1 MRFAINFSCCLL
13 ATLILFLFSFASY
26 AEQVCEVGNLTSP
39 QTWSGNN
46 YGDNPS
52 LCLLGCEYRRYGG
65 GISSLCYVSSGD
77 CRGSF
82 ISTGGTCTKDGLF
95 FGGNKPN
102 TIPNPKPE
110 PNPDDTPNSTT
121 AKKWDHPSYY
131 RCFPAENGNISC
143 SGLGGAFA
151 QLDTALNKKIDNQTY
166 DLKNVLL
173 ESRDKILDH
182 IFTSNMSVNQEVNE
196 TKAIAAETSQGVK
209 KLDTDLDSVDK
220 KLDQLTQN
228 TTPKGLSEAI
238 LNSVQSQAS
247 RLNSNINSSL
257 DTTMSYLGSKFG
269 EQNQLINGNQREL
282 LSRLDNINRNVNNKA
297 KNINGNIDGLET
309 AMNANF
315 SDLNAKLD
323 KLGNGSGGDSDGII
337 GAINGVG
344 QKVDGLGTSLTDIGQ
359 SLEGIHNMLGGE
371 ALTKGEHSSIIDFNS
386 LPLYQPSEIDR
397 INNEVEGL
405 KTQYSQK
412 INDFKNLFSFDSRT
426 LNNGEFVEHKL
437 NFSFANGANLSASS
451 SVFPALVRNSGTIS
465 AVILF
470 IAVIAGLRVVM
481 GAKN

>member
-1 MRFAINFSCCLL
+1 MRFALHFINVVLL
-13 ATLILFLFSFASY
+13 ALILSLSSFASY
-26 AEQVCEVGNLTSP
+26 AEQVCEVGNLTSTR
-39 QTWSGNN
+39 TWNGNS
-46 YGDNPS
+46 YGDKPS
-52 LCLLGCEYRRYGG
+52 LCLLSCEYRLYGG
-65 GISSLCYVSSGD
+65 GVAAFCFSSGE

-82 ISTGGTCTKDGLF
+82 ISTGGSCTKDGLF

-110 PNPDDTPNSTT
+110 PNPNDTPSSTT
-121 AKKWDHPSYY
+121 AKKWDNPSYY

-151 QLDTALNKKIDNQTY
+151 QLDTALKKKIDNQTY
-166 DLKNVLL
+166 DLKNVLK
-173 ESRDKILDH
+173 ESRDKILEQ
-182 IFTSNMSVNQEVNE
+182 IFSSSMSVSTDINE
-196 TKAIAAETSQGVK
+196 TKSIATETYQEVK
-209 KLDTDLDSVDK
+209 NLDTDLDRVDK
-220 KLDQLTQN
+220 KLDQLAQS

-238 LNSVQSQAS
+238 LDSVQSQAS
-247 RLNSNINSSL
+247 RLNDNINNSL
-257 DTTMSYLGSKFG
+257 NTTMGYLGYKFG
-269 EQNQLINGNQREL
+269 
-282 LSRLDNINRNVNNKA
+282 NINRN
-297 KNINGNIDGLET
+297 INGLET
-309 AMNANF
+309 TMNTQF

-323 KLGNGSGGDSDGII
+323 RLGNGSGGNSEGII

-344 QKVDGLGTSLTDIGQ
+344 QKVDGLGASLTDIGQ

-371 ALTKGEHSSIIDFNS
+371 ALTKGEHSSIIDFNT

-412 INDFKNLFSFDSRT
+412 ITDFKNLFSFDSRT
-426 LNNGEFVEHKL
+426 LNSGEYVEHNL

-481 GAKN
+481 GAKD